1 MKFAMFL
8 SFGLQKL
15 YYRKDGKSK
24 KMPNFVL
31 RPYAAGGL
39 FISKPSRAHVQQEV
53 IKVPQIHFLKAT
65 LKKPRNISNSYIKDS
80 TKSYF

>member
-15 YYRKDGKSK
+15 YSGKDGKSK
-24 KMPNFVL
+24 KMPNLVL

-53 IKVPQIHFLKAT
+53 IKLPQNHFLKAT
-65 LKKPRNISNSYIKDS
+65 FKKNKNIFNSYIKD
-80 TKSYF
+80 TINSYF